1 MTSKYQEIITTIIDQ
16 IENGKLQKGERIP
29 SIRRLSQKFHCSK
42 DTVQRALLELKFKN
56 YIYAVEKSGYYVL
69 EGKSQKETPLNLSL
83 SDYNNMA
90 YEDFTT
96 CLTET
101 LVNRENYLFNYY
113 YQQEGLQELIDSL
126 QDYLEKSAIYAKKE
140 DILVTSGTQQALYI
154 LSQVTFPNHKK
165 TILLE
170 QPTYHRMNDLV
181 TSLKLPYQTIERDFE
196 GIDLARLE
204 ELFKTGDIKFFYT
217 ISRFSN
223 PLGLS
228 YSTSEKQK
236 IVELAERYDV
246 YIIEDDYMGDFAKS
260 TDLPLHYYDTSG
272 HVIYLKS
279 FSMTIFPALRLG
291 TIILPPVL
299 TKAFLDHKK
308 MIDYDTNLI
317 MQKALSL
324 YLDSG
329 LFEKNLNYLKQV
341 FQKQS
346 QKNDTIL
353 ADFPRIQHF
362 SSSLQ
367 GLVLELPE
375 NQHLGDL
382 KFTDKINYLEDN
394 YLSLTEKR
402 FIKLSNNQDIFS
414 ILRMISER

>member
-1 MTSKYQEIITTIIDQ
+1 
-16 IENGKLQKGERIP
+16 
-29 SIRRLSQKFHCSK
+29 
-42 DTVQRALLELKFKN
+42 
-56 YIYAVEKSGYYVL
+56 
-69 EGKSQKETPLNLSL
+69 
-83 SDYNNMA
+83 
-90 YEDFTT
+90 
-96 CLTET
+96 
-101 LVNRENYLFNYY
+101 
-113 YQQEGLQELIDSL
+113 
-126 QDYLEKSAIYAKKE
+126 
-140 DILVTSGTQQALYI
+140 
-154 LSQVTFPNHKK
+154 
-165 TILLE
+165 
-170 QPTYHRMNDLV
+170 MNDLV

-228 YSTSEKQK
+228 YSTSEKQR

-291 TIILPPVL
+291 TIILPPAL

-341 FQKQS
+341 FQKQR
-346 QKNDTIL
+346 QKIDIVL

-367 GLVLELPE
+367 GLVLELPKD
-375 NQHLGDL
+375 QHLGDL